1 MKTNRILTIV
11 FSCLFFGTWA
21 LAQVPQGDPQ
31 TRARLRNN
39 INTLRLLRMTE
50 ALSLTEEQ
58 TAKLFPAMIRIE
70 NEKSELQRRM
80 GGEIQELRSA
90 LKKTPADDEEILNR
104 VARIQELRR
113 SIRQKDQEFDAVLDA
128 NLTPVQKGKY
138 MIFLI
143 DFARGL
149 GEALNR
155 ARSPR
160 GKIGRR
166 P

>member
-1 MKTNRILTIV
+1 MKTNRTFGIV
-11 FSCLFFGTWA
+11 LCCLLCGTWA
-21 LAQVPQGDPQ
+21 QAQVSPRDPQ
-31 TRARLRNN
+31 MRARLRNN

-50 ALSLTEEQ
+50 ALNLTEEQ
-58 TAKLFPAMIRIE
+58 TAKLFPAMTRIE
-70 NEKSELQRRM
+70 NEKSELQRQM
-80 GGEIQELRSA
+80 GDEIQELRSA
-90 LKKTPADDEEILNR
+90 VQKTSVDDEEILAH

-128 NLTPVQKGKY
+128 NLTPLQKGKY
-138 MIFLI
+138 MIFLV

-149 GEALNR
+149 GEVLNR
-155 ARSPR
+155 ARPPR